1 MIYLINE
8 VPNLYRWVSISENDK
23 DWGLKIAKIKNKNP
37 FNSADSIEI
46 EWTPETVSR
55 QICDFP
61 VFMSKIKCISC
72 EKLDQFSI
80 LFDGNGSRIN
90 LVGLNYVGFFCE
102 TVIDAV
108 NIDETKN
115 RLNNSN
121 FGSFHSPRFA
131 PSLFKSHINQAD
143 IFKIPESVSKVFV
156 TKKFKDIYDK
166 VKCTGLEF
174 IPVEL
179 V

>member
-8 VPNLYRWVSISENDK
+8 VPSLYRWISIAENDK
-23 DWGLKIAKIKNKNP
+23 DWGLRIANMKNRNP
-37 FNSADSIEI
+37 FNSDDSIHI
-46 EWTPETVSR
+46 EWTPETALR

-72 EKLDQFSI
+72 EKFDHFSV
-80 LFDGNGSRIN
+80 LFDRHGSQIN

-102 TVIDAV
+102 TVIDSV
-108 NIDETKN
+108 SVGETKN
-115 RLNNSN
+115 KLNNSN

-131 PSLFKSHINQAD
+131 PSLFKSHLNQAD
-143 IFKIPESVSKVFV
+143 IFKIPESVSKLFV
-156 TKKFKDIYDK
+156 TKKFKDIYDEM
-166 VKCTGLEF
+166 KCTGLEF